1 MAFVDNRTYKEW
13 AQDYK
18 DEADKIQVKIDAVKL
33 EKKTAPPSKL
43 AECDYRIKI
52 LSDMHKN
59 CMEIYHELSRRKERA
74 L

>member
-18 DEADKIQVKIDAVKL
+18 DEADRIQVKIDAVKL
-33 EKKTAPPSKL
+33 EKETAPPSKQ
-43 AECDYRIKI
+43 AEYDFRIKT
-52 LSDMHKN
+52 LTDMRKN